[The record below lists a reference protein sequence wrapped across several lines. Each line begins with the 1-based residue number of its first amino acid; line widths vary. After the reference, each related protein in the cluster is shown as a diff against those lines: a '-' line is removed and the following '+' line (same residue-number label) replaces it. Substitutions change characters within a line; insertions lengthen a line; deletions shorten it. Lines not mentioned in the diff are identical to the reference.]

1 MERNVDVFITHS
13 VVFRDISI
21 LEGGKREVKDII
33 DALDQE
39 TLKLKKE
46 RILKAT
52 SFSLQGVLCSL
63 LSVRI
68 LPAT

>member
-1 MERNVDVFITHS
+1 MLMSLLHS